1 MLDGQQFFEKILVP
15 VDGSHSCLHAKML
28 AVSIAKKL
36 NSKVT
41 VVHVASHEFMHPELK
56 AQYQLP
62 HSILHKI
69 DEADLETGKKII
81 RNAED
86 IFREADIP
94 VDARLVTY
102 ENPAEYL
109 LELIKDEKY
118 DLVVIGNR
126 AETQSERFSL
136 GSVTEKVARHADC
149 PVLIVKKKPKLQKL
163 LTAVDGSKYANK
175 AVEFSAQLAKVYRA
189 NLALVHVEED
199 KLIRIGGPQVVDCL
213 GTVGECILKD
223 AATKVQ
229 GVAFDNILATLGSIN
244 SSWYTALTP
253 ASSIFLINSI
263 IILGVGSASG
273 EKPLYGEI
281 YSRLYRFAKY
291 PKAKCPPYIILF
303 DLVLLKVSVKFSS
316 NSCNCFLYS
325 SAFSL

>member
-1 MLDGQQFFEKILVP
+1 MLDGQNFFEKILVP

-28 AVSIAKKL
+28 AYSIAKKF

-69 DEADLETGKKII
+69 DEAYLEAGKKII
-81 RNAED
+81 RNAEE
-86 IFREADIP
+86 IFSEAGIP

-102 ENPAEYL
+102 EDPAEYL
-109 LELIKDEKY
+109 LELVKDEKY

-126 AETQSERFSL
+126 ADTQSERYSL
-136 GSVTEKVARHADC
+136 GSVTEKVARHAEC
-149 PVLIVKKKPKLQKL
+149 SVLIVKKRPKVKKL
-163 LTAVDGSKYANK
+163 LTAVDGSKYADK
-175 AVEFSAQLAKVYRA
+175 AVEFAALLAKVYSA

-223 AATKVQ
+223 AASKVQ
-229 GVAFDNILATLGSIN
+229 GVAFDKMLEYGSPADVIIKVAKKADVDIIVIGSRGLSSVRRYLLGSVSDDISMHARN
-244 SSWYTALTP
+244 SV
-253 ASSIFLINSI
+253 LI
-263 IILGVGSASG
+263 V
-273 EKPLYGEI
+273 
-281 YSRLYRFAKY
+281 R
-291 PKAKCPPYIILF
+291 
-303 DLVLLKVSVKFSS
+303 
-316 NSCNCFLYS
+316 
-325 SAFSL
+325 